1 MVISYTGLL
10 QLALPEAIVVLTSI
24 LVIAVDL
31 LALRRSSIKTR
42 FLTASLLGAAGCA
55 VAIADLILAPQRANV
70 LHGVF
75 LSNPL
80 TQFVQ
85 IALLVLSIFTLLLTA
100 DSDFTTHVGEFVLL
114 ILLATVGMMFLVATL
129 DLLVIFISLE
139 LLSLS
144 LYILSA
150 FDKRSARSSE
160 AALKYFLF
168 GGMSAAFL
176 LFGFSL
182 FYGIANSTSLFYTAS
197 EIHGPTPLLAIAIIM
212 ITVGFGFKIAAVPFH
227 FWAPDVYEA
236 APTPAAAFI
245 ASSSKVASFFVFF
258 EVISGIGCGGPPDVT
273 VWRHFTYGW
282 TSVLAFVAA
291 LSMILGNLVAI
302 RQTSL
307 RRLIAY
313 SAIAH
318 SGYMLLPF
326 VSTAG
331 YIRIVPFTN
340 ISQSTTALLYYVI
353 TYGLGT
359 IGIFAIIGVVE
370 KHTGSDHLSSFDGL
384 SRRSPVLAGGLFIFL
399 LSLAGIPPLSGFFA
413 KFYLFLAT
421 LAATP
426 NVKDLLWLVI
436 LAIAMSAVSLYYYL
450 KVLKRV
456 YVTAPTP
463 DADPIRAPFLTQL
476 VIIVLAAT
484 VVLLGCFPHLLLR
497 WIERGIA

>member
-1 MVISYTGLL
+1 MVISYTQLL
-10 QLALPEAIVVLTSI
+10 HLALPEVIVVLTSI
-24 LVIAVDL
+24 LVIAIDL
-31 LALRRSSIKTR
+31 LALRRSSIETR
-42 FLTASLLGAAGCA
+42 FTTASLLGTAGC
-55 VAIADLILAPQRANV
+55 VAAIIDLILAPQHVTV
-70 LHGVF
+70 LNGVF
-75 LSNPL
+75 LANPL

-85 IALLVLSIFTLLLTA
+85 ISLLILSIFTLLLTA
-100 DSDFTTHVGEFVLL
+100 DSDFTTHAGEFVLL
-114 ILLATVGMMFLVATL
+114 ILLATVGMMFLVATA

-144 LYILSA
+144 LYILTA

-182 FYGIANSTSLFYTAS
+182 FYGLANSTNLWDIPHA
-197 EIHGPTPLLAIAIIM
+197 IHSPSPLLVVAM
-212 ITVGFGFKIAAVPFH
+212 ITTMVGFGFKIAAVPFH

-245 ASSSKVASFFVFF
+245 ASSSKVASFFIFF
-258 EVISGIGCGGPPDVT
+258 EVVAVVSFAGAPSST
-273 VWRHFTYGW
+273 AWLHFTHGFA
-282 TSVLAFVAA
+282 SVFALVAA
-291 LSMILGNLVAI
+291 LSMVLGNLVAI

-318 SGYMLLPF
+318 AGYMLLPF
-326 VSTAG
+326 VASAG
-331 YIRIVPFTN
+331 YIRVVPLA
-340 ISQSTTALLYYVI
+340 STTQSAAALLYYVV
-353 TYGLGT
+353 TYALGT
-359 IGIFAIIGVVE
+359 IGIFAIVGVVE

-384 SRRSPVLAGGLFIFL
+384 SRRAPVLAGGLFIFL

-413 KFYLFLAT
+413 KFYIFLAT
-421 LAATP
+421 LSATP

-463 DADPIRAPFLTQL
+463 DAPPIRAPFLTQL
-476 VIIVLAAT
+476 VIIVLAAAT
-484 VVLLGCFPHLLLR
+484 VLLGCFPHLLLR
-497 WIERGIA
+497 WIEQAIA

>member
-1 MVISYTGLL
+1 MISYTELL
-10 QLALPEAIVVLTSI
+10 HAVLPEVIVVLTSI
-24 LVIAVDL
+24 LVIAIDL

-42 FLTASLLGAAGCA
+42 FTTASLVGAAGCA
-55 VAIADLILAPQRANV
+55 VAIADLILAPQHANV
-70 LHGVF
+70 LNGIFVV
-75 LSNPL
+75 LPS

-85 IALLVLSIFTLLLTA
+85 IALLVLSTFTLLLTA
-100 DSDFTTHVGEFVLL
+100 DSEFTTHVGEFVLL
-114 ILLATVGMMFLVATL
+114 ILLATVGMMFLVATA

-144 LYILSA
+144 LYILAA

-176 LFGFSL
+176 LYGFSL
-182 FYGIANSTSLFYTAS
+182 FYGLANSTSLLDLAWA
-197 EIHGPTPLLAIAIIM
+197 IHGPSPLLAIAIITT
-212 ITVGFGFKIAAVPFH
+212 TVGFGFKIAAAPFH

-258 EVISGIGCGGPPDVT
+258 EIVT
-273 VWRHFTYGW
+273 LVGLAGTSSSAAWMHFTHGW
-282 TSVLAFVAA
+282 VSVLALVAA

-302 RQTSL
+302 RQTGL
-307 RRLIAY
+307 RRLVAY

-318 SGYMLLPF
+318 AGYMLLPF
-326 VSTAG
+326 VASAG
-331 YIRIVPFTN
+331 YIRLVPLANTD
-340 ISQSTTALLYYVI
+340 QSGTALLYYVI
-353 TYGLGT
+353 TYALGT

-384 SRRSPVLAGGLFIFL
+384 SRRAPVLSAGLFIFL

-413 KFYLFLAT
+413 KFYIFLAT

-426 NVKDLLWLVI
+426 SVKDLLWLVI
-436 LAIAMSAVSLYYYL
+436 LAIAMSTVSLYYYL

-456 YVTAPTP
+456 YVTVPTP
-463 DADPIRAPFLTQL
+463 DAPPIRTPFLTQL
-476 VIIVLAAT
+476 VVVVLAAAI
-484 VVLLGCFPHLLLR
+484 VLLGCFPHLLLR
-497 WIERGIA
+497 WIQQAIG

>member
-1 MVISYTGLL
+1 MVISYTDLL
-10 QLALPEAIVVLTSI
+10 HLALPEVIVVLTSI

-31 LALRRSSIKTR
+31 LALRGSSIKTR
-42 FLTASLLGAAGCA
+42 FTTASLLGAAGCA
-55 VAIADLILAPQRANV
+55 AAIANLLLAPQQAIV
-70 LHGVF
+70 LNGVF
-75 LSNPL
+75 LASPL
-80 TQFVQ
+80 TQFAQV
-85 IALLVLSIFTLLLTA
+85 ALLVLSIFTLLLTA
-100 DSDFTTHVGEFVLL
+100 DSDFTTHAGEFVLL
-114 ILLATVGMMFLVATL
+114 ILLATVGMMFLVATA
-129 DLLVIFISLE
+129 DLLIIFISLE

-182 FYGIANSTSLFYTAS
+182 FYGLANSTNLFDIATA
-197 EIHGPTPLLAIAIIM
+197 IHGPTPLLAIAIIM
-212 ITVGFGFKIAAVPFH
+212 ITVGFGFKIAAAPFH
-227 FWAPDVYEA
+227 FWAPDIYEA
-236 APTPAAAFI
+236 APTPAAAFV
-245 ASSSKVASFFVFF
+245 ASSSKVASFFIFF
-258 EVISGIGCGGPPDVT
+258 V
-273 VWRHFTYGW
+273 
-282 TSVLAFVAA
+282 FVALLGLGASDTAPWQHFRHGWVCVFAIISA
-291 LSMILGNLVAI
+291 LSMVLGNLTAI

-326 VSTAG
+326 VATAG
-331 YIRIVPFTN
+331 YMRSVPTANTN
-340 ISQSTTALLYYVI
+340 QNFAALLYYVI
-353 TYGLGT
+353 TYALGT
-359 IGIFAIIGVVE
+359 IGVFAIIGVVE
-370 KHTGSDHLSSFDGL
+370 KSTGSDHLSSFDGL
-384 SRRSPVLAGGLFIFL
+384 SRRAPILSAGLFIFL

-421 LAATP
+421 LSAIP
-426 NVKDLLWLVI
+426 SIKDLLWLVI

-463 DADPIRAPFLTQL
+463 DALPIRAPFLTQF
-476 VIIVLAAT
+476 VIIVLAAA
-484 VVLLGCFPHLLLR
+484 VVLLGCFPQLLLR
-497 WIERGIA
+497 WIQQAIA